1 MKCKFLN
8 GFDLVEYLFVCK
20 LDDISDSF
28 LLILFDFLNKFFLCK
43 LNVCMNSRWCIII
56 ERKYIMVGIRN
67 IIRIFKFG

>member
-8 GFDLVEYLFVCK
+8 GFDLVEHLLVCK

-43 LNVCMNSRWCIII
+43 LNVWI
-56 ERKYIMVGIRN
+56 VG
-67 IIRIFKFG
+67 GVLL

>member
-43 LNVCMNSRWCIII
+43 LNVWI
-56 ERKYIMVGIRN
+56 VGVVLL
-67 IIRIFKFG
+67 